1 MSTPTSPKSA
11 PKAKALPK
19 VLPKVLPKAKKTAP
33 RPMGEPIGEPVAP
46 AIPVPEPSQAEI
58 AQRAYEIW
66 LERGGASVANWLE
79 AERQLRT
86 R

>member
-19 VLPKVLPKAKKTAP
+19 ALPKAKKTAP
-33 RPMGEPIGEPVAP
+33 KPMGEPMGEPIGEPVAP
-46 AIPVPEPSQAEI
+46 AIPVPEPSQADI

-79 AERQLRT
+79 AERQLRA